1 MSMEEFGIYIHIPFC
16 KKKCYYC
23 DFVSFEC
30 KENKIDEYVNAII
43 KEINQKEI
51 IEKQNRKDIIKDF
64 IKKTV
69 STIYI
74 GGGTPSVIESKYIV
88 EILNTVKSKYTISS
102 DAEITI
108 EVNPGTVTEE
118 KLIDYKN
125 AGINRISIGLQS
137 TEDRI
142 LKLIG
147 RIHTYEQF
155 LNTYNLVKKVGFK
168 NINVDLM
175 LAIPTQTEKE
185 LVNSI
190 IKVVNLNPTHISL
203 YSLILEENTKL
214 EELIK
219 NKKLELIED
228 DIERKM
234 YWKTKKLLKN
244 NGYNHYEISN
254 FSKKDFESK
263 HNMNCWNQEQY
274 IGYGLASHSYFCNI
288 RFSNTDNLEK
298 YLKNID
304 ENNINEIVEIEEVQD
319 REKKAKEYM
328 MLGFRKINGISISD
342 FERKFRVHPLFY
354 FRFELE
360 KLEKEGLIE
369 IDLDNILLTKK
380 GLDFANQ
387 VFEEFV

>member
-1 MSMEEFGIYIHIPFC
+1 MEEFGIYVHIPFC

-30 KENKIDEYVNAII
+30 KENEIEKYIDAII
-43 KEINQKEI
+43 KEINQKEV
-51 IEKQNRKDIIKDF
+51 IEKENQIIKNF
-64 IKKTV
+64 VGKKVT
-69 STIYI
+69 TIYI
-74 GGGTPSVIESKYIV
+74 GGGTPSLIDSKYIV
-88 EILNTVKSKYTISS
+88 EILNAIKLKYEVVENV
-102 DAEITI
+102 EITI

-137 TEDRI
+137 AEDRI

-155 LNTYNLVKKVGFK
+155 LNTYNLAKKVGFK

-185 LVNSI
+185 LIDSI

-214 EELIK
+214 EELIESK
-219 NKKLELIED
+219 ELELINDE
-228 DIERKM
+228 IERKM
-234 YWKTKKLLKN
+234 YWKTKNILKK
-244 NGYNHYEISN
+244 NGYNQYEISN

-274 IGYGLASHSYFCNI
+274 IGYGLAAHSYFNNV
-288 RFSNTDNLEK
+288 RFSNTCDLDE
-298 YLKNID
+298 YLKILNDIKI
-304 ENNINEIVEIEEVQD
+304 EEIIEIEEVQN
-319 REKKAKEYM
+319 RPEKTKEYM
-328 MLGFRKINGISISD
+328 MLGLRKIKGVSISD
-342 FERKFRVHPLFY
+342 FERKFRINPLFY

-360 KLEKEGLIE
+360 KLENQGLIE
-369 IDLDNILLTKK
+369 IDLDNIFLTPK
-380 GLDFANQ
+380 GLDLANQ